1 MPSPDRAD
9 RGRQNPED
17 GHEVAVPPDRGP
29 GESRSDVFLDVPALH
44 VDELNLEVD
53 DLEAHVSLQAEVLD
67 LLKLNV
73 GADVRLG
80 RVELDIEGV
89 DVQAQLRVRL
99 HNIAAIVTRLLS
111 TVDRNPQILEQLTR
125 GVGEA
130 VENVGAGAGTAVE
143 RLGEGTSAAVSD
155 VGRGAGRGSS
165 PSPPMTATAVKGIG
179 EGAGEAV
186 EDVGRS
192 GARAVEGADD
202 AVGEITGDVVGS
214 TRDDEG
220 SGAAK
225 KADSGRKARARGA
238 PASKDDAPA
247 EEVPCEEG
255 TCQEGRGREGF
266 CEEGRSCTEG
276 RGRHRSGGEA
286 RCEEGRRCRAAVG
299 RQGHRRRGR
308 SPCGAR
314 PERVPRP
321 TTGRANG
328 YR

>member
-17 GHEVAVPPDRGP
+17 GHEVAVPPDQGP

-143 RLGEGTSAAVSD
+143 RLGEGTSTAVSD
-155 VGRGAGRGSS
+155 VGRGAGEAVESVAADAG
-165 PSPPMTATAVKGIG
+165 TAVKGIG

-214 TRDDEG
+214 TGDDEG
-220 SGAAK
+220 SGTAK
-225 KADSGRKARARGA
+225 KADSGRKPRAGGA
-238 PASKDDAPA
+238 PASKDEAPA
-247 EEVPCEEG
+247 KKSRAKKAPAGKASARKAAPARRAAADAGAAAKPAAKKAAGVA
-255 TCQEGRGREGF
+255 R
-266 CEEGRSCTEG
+266 
-276 RGRHRSGGEA
+276 RSGGKVTGGA
-286 RCEEGRRCRAAVG
+286 AGRR
-299 RQGHRRRGR
+299 RR
-308 SPCGAR
+308 PA
-314 PERVPRP
+314 
-321 TTGRANG
+321 
-328 YR
+328 

>member
-155 VGRGAGRGSS
+155 VGRGAGEAVESVAADAG
-165 PSPPMTATAVKGIG
+165 TAVKGIG
-179 EGAGEAV
+179 EGAGQAV

-220 SGAAK
+220 SGTAK
-225 KADSGRKARARGA
+225 KADSGRKPRARGA
-238 PASKDDAPA
+238 PASKDDASAKKSRAKKAPA
-247 EEVPCEEG
+247 RKAAAGKASARKVAPARKAAADAG
-255 TCQEGRGREGF
+255 AAAKPAAKKAAGVAR
-266 CEEGRSCTEG
+266 
-276 RGRHRSGGEA
+276 RSGGKVTGGA
-286 RCEEGRRCRAAVG
+286 AGRR
-299 RQGHRRRGR
+299 RR
-308 SPCGAR
+308 PA
-314 PERVPRP
+314 
-321 TTGRANG
+321 
-328 YR
+328 

>member
-17 GHEVAVPPDRGP
+17 GHEVAVPPDQGP

-130 VENVGAGAGTAVE
+130 VENVGAGAGTAV
-143 RLGEGTSAAVSD
+143 
-155 VGRGAGRGSS
+155 
-165 PSPPMTATAVKGIG
+165 KGIG

-220 SGAAK
+220 SGTAK
-225 KADSGRKARARGA
+225 KADSGRKPRAGGA
-238 PASKDDAPA
+238 PASKDEAPA
-247 EEVPCEEG
+247 KKSRAKKAPARKAAAGKASARKAAPARKAAADAGAAAKPAAKKAAGVA
-255 TCQEGRGREGF
+255 R
-266 CEEGRSCTEG
+266 
-276 RGRHRSGGEA
+276 RSGGKVTGGA
-286 RCEEGRRCRAAVG
+286 AGRRRHPA
-299 RQGHRRRGR
+299 
-308 SPCGAR
+308 
-314 PERVPRP
+314 
-321 TTGRANG
+321 
-328 YR
+328 

>member
-155 VGRGAGRGSS
+155 VGRGAGEAVESVAADAG
-165 PSPPMTATAVKGIG
+165 TAVKGIG

-225 KADSGRKARARGA
+225 KADSGRKPRARGA
-238 PASKDDAPA
+238 PASRTMRLRRSPVRRRHLPGRPRPA
-247 EEVPCEEG
+247 RLL
-255 TCQEGRGREGF
+255 RGRPLLH
-266 CEEGRSCTEG
+266 GRPRPTRERRRSPLRRRPPVSRGG
-276 RGRHRSGGEA
+276 RAARSPEA
-286 RCEEGRRCRAAVG
+286 RQAAA
-299 RQGHRRRGR
+299 
-308 SPCGAR
+308 GAR